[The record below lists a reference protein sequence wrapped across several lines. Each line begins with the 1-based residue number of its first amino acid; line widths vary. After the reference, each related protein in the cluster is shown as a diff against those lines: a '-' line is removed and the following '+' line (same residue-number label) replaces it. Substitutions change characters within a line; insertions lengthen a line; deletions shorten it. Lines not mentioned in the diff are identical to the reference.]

1 MAKAPGGGSRL
12 ASYAAALY
20 LIKEK
25 YNVNVNKAIKESG
38 IDPLDFMT
46 EQSLWFVLEDGRL
59 SPGTYKVTNDKVLNN
74 TLEEMV
80 KTKDTIK
87 VKKDCYPIGQM
98 FGLNV
103 YEATHIK
110 TGQNIYVTVSELSV

>member
-1 MAKAPGGGSRL
+1 
-12 ASYAAALY
+12 
-20 LIKEK
+20 
-25 YNVNVNKAIKESG
+25 
-38 IDPLDFMT
+38 MT